1 MVELLVVAALAGLG
15 AVALARA
22 RRAALRRARLRAEGM
37 LDELAAA
44 ACAALARAEGR
55 RGARRADRA
64 VARYA
69 AMGDRV
75 AAART
80 RRELETLIARHRM
93 RRGAHRVVIRG
104 LERARET
111 LAEAVP
117 ARR

>member
-1 MVELLVVAALAGLG
+1 MGLG
-15 AVALARA
+15 MLAVARA

-44 ACAALARAEGR
+44 ACAALARGEDPSTS
-55 RGARRADRA
+55 RRAARA
-64 VARYA
+64 VERYS

-80 RRELETLIARHRM
+80 RRELELLVARHQVRQGAVRM
-93 RRGAHRVVIRG
+93 VTRG
-104 LERARET
+104 LERARDL

>member
-1 MVELLVVAALAGLG
+1 MIELLVVATLAGLG
-15 AVALARA
+15 AVAVVRA

-37 LDELAAA
+37 LDELATA
-44 ACAALARAEGR
+44 ACAALAHGDGR
-55 RGARRADRA
+55 RSSRRADPA
-64 VARYA
+64 VERYA

-80 RRELETLIARHRM
+80 RRELEMLVARHRM
-93 RRGAHRVVIRG
+93 RQGAYRVVTRG
-104 LERARET
+104 LERVRDT

>member
-1 MVELLVVAALAGLG
+1 MFELLVVAAVAGIGMLA
-15 AVALARA
+15 VARA
-22 RRAALRRARLRAEGM
+22 RRNALRRARLQAEGM

-44 ACAALARAEGR
+44 ACAALAGGEDPSSS
-55 RGARRADRA
+55 RRAARA
-64 VARYA
+64 VERYS

-75 AAART
+75 AAAST
-80 RRELETLIARHRM
+80 RRELEVLVARHRL
-93 RRGAHRVVIRG
+93 RQGAYRAVTRG